1 MQSEE
6 CSMRQTKNSKR
17 NEKTLQRFYRSAE
30 KSTSFIYFC
39 NTTATIWC
47 SQKIRGHTVVIVY
60 FSFFLFSC
68 VLSSKFVIGIFARKN
83 CAILFIWD
91 GWVPFFLK
99 SIIHGLTLG
108 VFSLI
113 CSGRIGGERY
123 GMGFHFSSHDFWRAF
138 LMTWL

>member
-60 FSFFLFSC
+60 FSFSFFLCFIEQVCYRYICAQKLRYTLYLGWLGSFLFK
-68 VLSSKFVIGIFARKN
+68 VNNTWFNIR
-83 CAILFIWD
+83 
-91 GWVPFFLK
+91 
-99 SIIHGLTLG
+99 